1 MAGFS
6 VDTQIPNFHNR
17 PTSSTSAGREN
28 LPSVR
33 LPVLLTLTWEDIMKQ
48 RLFVILLMVA
58 LGLNVADMSV
68 FAFQDAPAQK
78 KEEQKKDDA
87 KEPDAVDLEEAE
99 KQAKKPAP
107 DVGYT
112 KEEYDQFQTAF
123 NLPDLKA
130 RAAGLSQF
138 IKGHP
143 TSKLNEHAL
152 AAYSALLNQL
162 YQQKDMASLAPAAE
176 GFLELKAG
184 DVAALGL
191 ATEAFYSN
199 KDYAKAVK
207 FGEPFYQAKP
217 SKEVAQLLAYSFDQ
231 LKNDAKFVNYAEKC
245 IPEMSAKD
253 AFFYSAKLSYYY
265 GGQKNIPKAA
275 AYCQKM
281 MSAYGES
288 EIPPGYSAGQWTQE
302 KGRSYSIIGRN
313 AYDKKQYGAAVSA
326 YNNSLKYFSGNDE
339 AYYYLGMSFW
349 AAQDTTS
356 AMRNLAKAAL
366 LNKPYSKNAR
376 AQLEAL
382 YKGLNNGS
390 LEGIDRVTRAASAE
404 MK

>member
-1 MAGFS
+1 
-6 VDTQIPNFHNR
+6 
-17 PTSSTSAGREN
+17 
-28 LPSVR
+28 
-33 LPVLLTLTWEDIMKQ
+33 MKQ
-48 RLFVILLMVA
+48 RFLSIALVA
-58 LGLNVADMSV
+58 AFGLNGAVMSLQ
-68 FAFQDAPAQK
+68 ALQEPPAQK
-78 KEEQKKDDA
+78 KEEPKKEEP
-87 KEPDAVDLEEAE
+87 KEPDAVDIEEAE

-112 KEEYDQFQTAF
+112 QEEYDEYLKTST
-123 NLPDLKA
+123 LPDLKG

-138 IKGHP
+138 IKARP
-143 TSKLNEHAL
+143 NSKLNEHAL
-152 AAYSALLNQL
+152 AAYSALLKQL
-162 YQQKDMASLAPAAE
+162 YEQKDMATLAPVAE
-176 GFLELKAG
+176 GFLELKPG
-184 DVAALGL
+184 DPAALG
-191 ATEAFYSN
+191 AAMEAFYSN
-199 KDYAKAVK
+199 KEYAKAVK
-207 FGEPFYQAKP
+207 FGEPYYQAKP

-231 LKNDAKFVNYAEKC
+231 LKNEAKFVSYAEKC
-245 IPEMSAKD
+245 VPDMSPKD
-253 AFFYSAKLSYYY
+253 AFFYFAKLSYYY
-265 GGQKNIPKAA
+265 GGQKNIARAA
-275 AYCQKM
+275 SYCQKM
-281 MSAYGES
+281 LSAYGEG
-288 EIPPGYSAGQWTQE
+288 EIPPGYTAGQWAQE

-313 AYDKKQYGAAVSA
+313 AYDRKQYGGAVSA
-326 YNNSLKYFSGNDE
+326 YTNSLKYFSGNDE

>member
-1 MAGFS
+1 LGHL
-6 VDTQIPNFHNR
+6 D
-17 PTSSTSAGREN
+17 
-28 LPSVR
+28 
-33 LPVLLTLTWEDIMKQ
+33 WEDIMTH
-48 RLFVILLMVA
+48 RFFLILLGGILCLDNPNLAVH
-58 LGLNVADMSV
+58 
-68 FAFQDAPAQK
+68 AFQGADAQK
-78 KEEQKKDDA
+78 KEESKAEDP
-87 KEPDAVDLEEAE
+87 KEPDAVDIEEAE
-99 KQAKKPAP
+99 KEAKKPVP

-130 RAAGLSQF
+130 RAEGLTQF

-143 TSKLNEHAL
+143 NSKLNEHAI

-162 YQQKDMASLAPAAE
+162 YQQKDMASLGPAAE
-176 GFLELKAG
+176 GFLELKPG

-191 ATEAFYSN
+191 ATEANYSN

-231 LKNDAKFVNYAEKC
+231 LKNNAKFVSYAEKC
-245 IPEMSAKD
+245 IPEMSPKD
-253 AFFYSAKLSYYY
+253 AFFYSAKLSHYY
-265 GGQKNIPKAA
+265 GAQKNIPKAA

-281 MSAYGES
+281 MSTYGEG
-288 EIPPGYSAGQWTQE
+288 EIPPGYTAGQWAQE

-313 AYDKKQYGAAVSA
+313 AYDRKQYGAAVSA
-326 YNNSLKYFSGNDE
+326 YHNSLKYFGGNDE
-339 AYYYLGMSFW
+339 AYYYLGMSYW
-349 AAQDTTS
+349 SAQDTTN
-356 AMRNLAKAAL
+356 AMKNLAKAAL
-366 LNKPYSKNAR
+366 LNKPYSKSAR